1 MLKVAPL
8 GGLGEVG
15 LNTMVLEHGGER
27 VLVDCGL
34 MFPRDDQF
42 GVDVVLPD
50 FSLLT
55 NDPEALKAVVLT
67 HAHEDHIGALPWL
80 LREVNVPVYGTP
92 FTLALVQHRLEEV
105 GLHADLRAI
114 EPKSPFTVG
123 EQFSFEAV
131 RVTHSVPDAVGLI
144 ARTKSATLIHSGD
157 FKLDG
162 MPIDGQLTDL
172 TRFAEVG
179 EEGVD
184 VLLSDSTNSE
194 NPGWTGSEQ
203 LVSDTFGRYFTQATG
218 RIVIAMFGSH
228 LHRVR
233 HTIELAQRHGRKV
246 LLLGRSLQRNV
257 ELAQNVGIFDKYP
270 DTLVPFEAAQN
281 LAAGKLVIVC
291 TGAQAEPRSALM
303 GLLNPEPGPLR
314 IDRDDL
320 VLLSSRTIPGNE
332 PNVTVLLNRLLAR
345 GAKVIYSSIEPG
357 IHVSGHASRDE
368 QLKLLTT
375 VKPRHFLPIHGEL
388 RHLHQHLATAR
399 QTGLT
404 DDRLLLVTDGDV
416 VGVNR
421 DHATRLGRVPV
432 GKRLMRREGL
442 AAVSEAI
449 LAERRSLAEVGVV
462 VAVVVLKVGA
472 GKVLFGP
479 TLHPQGLPPEESAAL
494 PLAIEGATM
503 NLANLSDAMRCDDE
517 RVREEMTRG
526 IRRVFKQLFGTRPLV
541 LPIVARVP

>member
-34 MFPRDDQF
+34 MFPRGDQF

-55 NDPEALKAVVLT
+55 GDPDSFKAVVLT

-80 LREVNVPVYGTP
+80 LRDFNVPVYGTP
-92 FTLALVQHRLEEV
+92 FTIALVRHRLEEV
-105 GLHADLRAI
+105 GVKADLREI
-114 EPKSPFTVG
+114 EPKTRFKVG
-123 EQFSFEAV
+123 EQFDFEAV

-144 ARTKSATLIHSGD
+144 ARTPSATLIHSGD

-184 VLLSDSTNSE
+184 VLMSDSTNSE
-194 NPGWTGSEQ
+194 VSGWTGSEQ
-203 LVSDTFGRYFTQATG
+203 LVNDTFGRYFATATG

-233 HTIELAQRHGRKV
+233 HTIELAQRHRRKV

-257 ELAQNVGIFDKYP
+257 ELAQQVGILGKYP
-270 DTLVPFEAAQN
+270 ETLIPYEAAPSVPPS
-281 LAAGKLVIVC
+281 ALVIVC

-303 GLLNPEPGPLR
+303 QLLNPEPGPLR

-345 GAKVIYSSIEPG
+345 GARVIYSSIEPG

-368 QLKLLTT
+368 QLKLLET
-375 VKPRHFLPIHGEL
+375 VKPRNFVPIHGEL

-399 QTGLT
+399 STGMAESK
-404 DDRLLLVTDGDV
+404 LVLMVDGDV
-416 VGVNR
+416 AGFDR
-421 DHATRLGRVPV
+421 QQSARLGRVPF

-442 AAVSEAI
+442 AAISEAT
-449 LAERRSLAEVGVV
+449 LAERRWLAEVGVI
-462 VAVVVLKVGA
+462 VAVVVLRMGS
-472 GKVLFGP
+472 GTVLFGP
-479 TLHPQGLPPEESAAL
+479 TLHQHGLQGEEAAAL
-494 PLAIEGATM
+494 TLAAEGARF
-503 NLANLSDAMRCDDE
+503 NLSTLSEAMRGDDE
-517 RVREEMTRG
+517 RVREEVVRG
-526 IRRVFKQLFGTRPLV
+526 VRRVFKQLFGSRPLV
-541 LPIVARVP
+541 MPIVARVP